1 MKQDPVPIEKWENV
15 LNATLDG
22 PSCPQPT
29 TDPISE
35 DCLILNIYSTKLPK
49 TSSDNPKRP
58 VIVYFHSGGF
68 YSVSSVSFWT
78 GPQYFMDQDIVLV
91 TVNYRLGSLG
101 FLSTGDKESPGNYGL
116 KDQVEALK
124 FVKNNIAA
132 FGGDPNSVTIAGYSA
147 GAFSVTLHLLSPLS
161 QGFVLKN
168 KRKKT
173 MLNCY
178 CRSVS

>member
-1 MKQDPVPIEKWENV
+1 MEKWTNV
-15 LNATLDG
+15 LNASADG

-29 TDPISE
+29 ADPISE

-49 TSSDNPKRP
+49 GSENPKRP

-78 GPQYFMDQDIVLV
+78 GPQYFTDQDIVLV

-132 FGGDPNSVTIAGYSA
+132 FGGDPNSVTILGYSA

-161 QGFVLKN
+161 QGALIFNTKHKEIETRFSL
-168 KRKKT
+168 
-173 MLNCY
+173 
-178 CRSVS
+178 